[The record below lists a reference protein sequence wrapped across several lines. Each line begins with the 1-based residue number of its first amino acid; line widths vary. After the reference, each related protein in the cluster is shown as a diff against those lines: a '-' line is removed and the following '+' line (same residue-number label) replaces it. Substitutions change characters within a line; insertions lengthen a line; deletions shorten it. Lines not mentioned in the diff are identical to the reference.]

1 MKRKEFT
8 DYVASAVAQYLNNP
22 SAYDGDPQI
31 RVNPENLAI
40 DMVNGSDLLK
50 AIEYSDEAVEDA
62 AGAEGDASESSTDFQ
77 SSQNPDFYPVR
88 QLVAIEADGSRRVD
102 HAAVETL
109 ADIYFR

>member
-8 DYVASAVAQYLNNP
+8 DYVISAVAQYINNP

-50 AIEYSDEAVEDA
+50 AIEYSGEAVEAA
-62 AGAEGDASESSTDFQ
+62 AGVEGDASESATDYQ
-77 SSQNPDFYPVR
+77 ASQDPEFYPVR
-88 QLVAIEADGSRRVD
+88 SLIAVRPDGTRVVDRKAVYALVDN
-102 HAAVETL
+102 
-109 ADIYFR
+109 YFK

>member
-62 AGAEGDASESSTDFQ
+62 AGAEGDESESSTDYQ
-77 SSQNPDFYPVR
+77 SSMNPDFYPVR
-88 QLVAIEADGSRRVD
+88 SLVAVSADGKRRVD
-102 HAAVETL
+102 HAAVVAL
-109 ADIYFR
+109 ADVYFR